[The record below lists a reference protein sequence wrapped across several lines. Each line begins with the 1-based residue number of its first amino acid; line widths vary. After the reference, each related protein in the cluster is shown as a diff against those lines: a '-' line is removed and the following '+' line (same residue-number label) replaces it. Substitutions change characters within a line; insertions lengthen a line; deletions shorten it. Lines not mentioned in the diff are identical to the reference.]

1 MAENKEKT
9 EEIIDET
16 TDEKVC
22 DTTGDVKDDSIDDTV
37 EKPDEK
43 TSEEEKK
50 SELDVAKE
58 QISGLSDRLMRT
70 AAEFDNF
77 KKRTAR
83 EKEDFYKMAVC
94 ETVAPLLD
102 VLDNIDRAVA
112 AAEES
117 EEGGSVLEGIK
128 MIQKQFADTLTNIGV
143 TEIEAVGC
151 EFDPEKHNAVM
162 MEESDQPENTVI
174 DEFRKGYIYKDK
186 VVRHSM
192 VKVSN

>member
-9 EEIIDET
+9 DEIIEETAENPIDEAA
-16 TDEKVC
+16 DNIENE
-22 DTTGDVKDDSIDDTV
+22 SDTV
-37 EKPDEK
+37 EKA
-43 TSEEEKK
+43 SEK
-50 SELDVAKE
+50 SELDIAKE

-94 ETVAPLLD
+94 ETVAPLLEI
-102 VLDNIDRAVA
+102 LDNIDRAVI

-117 EEGGSVLEGIK
+117 EENGSVLDGIK
-128 MIQKQFADTLTNIGV
+128 MIQKQFRDTLGNIGV
-143 TEIEAVGC
+143 EEIEAVGC

-162 MEESDQPENTVI
+162 TAESDMAENTVLE
-174 DEFRKGYIYKDK
+174 EFRKGYIYKDK